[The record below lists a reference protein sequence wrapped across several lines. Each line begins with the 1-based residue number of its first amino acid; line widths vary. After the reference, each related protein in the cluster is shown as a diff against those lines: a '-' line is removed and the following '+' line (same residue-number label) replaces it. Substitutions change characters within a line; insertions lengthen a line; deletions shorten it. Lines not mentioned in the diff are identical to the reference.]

1 MTKRKRESGMALI
14 TVLLIISTMSLFA
27 MIIIDSIKFAS
38 RTSIN
43 FANNHQMRMFADS
56 AETLVNHNLEKFVY
70 DTKNLDARLNQMA
83 NGQFVF
89 EIPDGTI
96 SLKIS
101 DGSNCF
107 NINSIVKIEDS
118 IGLVGDE
125 ENAKLF
131 ENLLIAL
138 GIESDRALAI
148 TAEAIDWIDTD
159 EQVEFMG
166 AEDDYYITLDN
177 PYRTGRTIMYDV
189 SELRALRSMTP
200 EIYGQ
205 VRPFLC
211 AADRLELRKINVN
224 TLPIE
229 KSPLMAAYIGDSITI
244 SEVMSIFTF
253 SKNSN
258 FTSVDAYFR
267 AHNIDPDDLETNV
280 KERFSTS
287 TRLFHVDSV
296 IRYRESMAET
306 WVAFEIDSYN
316 NVTKVDWR
324 YGSIE

>member
-27 MIIIDSIKFAS
+27 MIILDSIKFAS

-56 AETLVNHNLEKFVY
+56 AETVINHNLAKFVF
-70 DTKNLDARLNQMA
+70 DTKDLDARLNQMA
-83 NGQFVF
+83 NSQFVF
-89 EIPDGTI
+89 EIPEGSI
-96 SLKIS
+96 SIQLS
-101 DGSNCF
+101 DGNNCF
-107 NINSIVKIEDS
+107 NINSIVTIEDS
-118 IGLVGDE
+118 IGLVRDE

-148 TAEAIDWIDTD
+148 TAEAIDWMDTD

-177 PYRTGRTIMYDV
+177 PYRTGKTIMYDV
-189 SELRALRSMTP
+189 SELHALRSMTP
-200 EIYGQ
+200 EIYSQ
-205 VRPFLC
+205 IRPFLC
-211 AADRLELRKINVN
+211 TENGLTLRKLNLN

-244 SEVMSIFTF
+244 SEVMSVFTF

-258 FTSVDAYFR
+258 FTSVENYFR
-267 AHNIDPDDLETNV
+267 AHNIDPDDLDTDVVN
-280 KERFSTS
+280 RFSTN
-287 TRLFHVDSV
+287 TRLFQVNSV
-296 IRYRESMAET
+296 IRYRESMAES
-306 WVAFEIDSYN
+306 WVEFEIDSDN
-316 NVTKVDWR
+316 NVHKLDWR